1 VFTDA
6 RHALGRFAVAGLIL
20 LASSLVRAEPV
31 LPAETWTT
39 GNGAQVLFYA
49 TDALPMVD
57 ARVLFDAGS
66 ARDPDGKG
74 GTAALTATLLEEGS
88 ESRDA
93 KAIADGFAR
102 VGAEISAS
110 ANLETTAIR
119 LRSLTQPD
127 WLWPAA
133 ELMGEV
139 IATPAFDEKDFRREQ
154 DLQQRAIEGRQQS
167 ARAVA
172 SDALR
177 EAAFEGH
184 PYGHPTVGTLESV
197 GAIGHSDVRA
207 FHERLY
213 VGRNATV
220 VIVGALDRAQAERLA
235 ETLVGDLPTGHTA
248 DPLAPVPAIEGER
261 TVRVPFPSEQSTVAV
276 AYNGIPRKHEDYLPM
291 YVGNHILGGSGFASR
306 LMSELREKRGLAYS
320 TYSYLFPLRA
330 GGRFVMGIQTRND
343 QAGHAL
349 ELMNAELERFIDD
362 GPEAEEMADTRANL
376 VGGFPLRLDSN
387 REITQQLGSLNVYGL
402 PLDYFDT
409 YVERVE
415 AVEGTAVRRAFARH
429 VDPADR
435 IVVIVGPTEENPA
448 DQQPETTNGTS
459 K

>member
-1 VFTDA
+1 MFTDA
-6 RHALGRFAVAGLIL
+6 RLAIGRFTLAALVLLTSSAG
-20 LASSLVRAEPV
+20 RAEPV
-31 LPAETWTT
+31 LPVETWTT
-39 GNGAQVLFYA
+39 DNGATVLFYP

-66 ARDPDGKG
+66 ARDPAGKG
-74 GTAALTATLLEEGS
+74 GTATLTATLLDEGS

-102 VGAEISAS
+102 VGAEFSAS
-110 ANLETTAIR
+110 ANLETAAVR

-139 IATPAFDEKDFRREQ
+139 IAHPAFDPDDFERER
-154 DLQQRAIEGRQQS
+154 DLQRRAIEGRQQS
-167 ARAVA
+167 AEAVA

-177 EAAFEGH
+177 KAAFEGH
-184 PYGHPTVGTLESV
+184 PYGHPTVGTLDSV
-197 GAIGHSDVRA
+197 AAIDHADVKS
-207 FHERLY
+207 FHQRLF

-220 VIVGALDRAQAERLA
+220 VIVGALDRSSAERLA
-235 ETLVGDLPTGHTA
+235 ETVVGGLPEGHAA
-248 DPLAPVPAIEGER
+248 DPLPPVPAIEGER
-261 TVRVPFPSEQSTVAV
+261 TLRVPFPSEQSTVAV
-276 AYNGIPRKHEDYLPM
+276 AYNGIPRKHDDYLPM

-343 QAGHAL
+343 QVDHAL
-349 ELMNAELERFIDD
+349 ELMTGELKRFIDA
-362 GPEAEEMADTRANL
+362 GPEADEMADTRANL
-376 VGGFPLRLDSN
+376 VGGFPMRLDSN
-387 REITQQLGSLNVYGL
+387 REITQQIGSLSVYGL

-409 YVERVE
+409 YVDRVE
-415 AVEGTAVRRAFARH
+415 SVEGTAVRRAFARH

-435 IVVIVGPTEENPA
+435 IVVIVGPTKERQI
-448 DQQPETTNGTS
+448 DQQPESTKGETE
-459 K
+459 

>member
-1 VFTDA
+1 MFTDA
-6 RHALGRFAVAGLIL
+6 RLAIGRFALAALVL
-20 LASSLVRAEPV
+20 LASSAGRAEPV
-31 LPAETWTT
+31 LPIETWTT
-39 GNGAQVLFYA
+39 DNGATVLFYP

-66 ARDPDGKG
+66 ARDPAGKG
-74 GTAALTATLLEEGS
+74 GTATLTATLLDEGS

-102 VGAEISAS
+102 VGAEFSAS
-110 ANLETTAIR
+110 ANLETAAVR

-139 IATPAFDEKDFRREQ
+139 IAHPAFDPDDFERER
-154 DLQQRAIEGRQQS
+154 DLQRRAIEGRQQS
-167 ARAVA
+167 AEAVA

-184 PYGHPTVGTLESV
+184 PYGHPTVGTLDSV
-197 GAIGHSDVRA
+197 AAIDHADVKS
-207 FHERLY
+207 FHQRLF

-220 VIVGALDRAQAERLA
+220 VIVGALDRSAAERLA
-235 ETLVGDLPTGHTA
+235 ETVVGGLPEGHAA
-248 DPLAPVPAIEGER
+248 DPLPPVPAIEGER
-261 TVRVPFPSEQSTVAV
+261 TLRVPFPSEQSTVAV
-276 AYNGIPRKHEDYLPM
+276 AYNGIPRKHDDYLPM

-343 QAGHAL
+343 QVDHAL
-349 ELMNAELERFIDD
+349 ELMTGELKRFIDA
-362 GPEAEEMADTRANL
+362 GPEADEMADTRANL
-376 VGGFPLRLDSN
+376 VGGFPMRLDSN
-387 REITQQLGSLNVYGL
+387 REITQQIGSLSVYGL

-409 YVERVE
+409 YVDRVKS
-415 AVEGTAVRRAFARH
+415 VEGTAVRRAFARH

-435 IVVIVGPTEENPA
+435 IVVIVGPTKERQI
-448 DQQPETTNGTS
+448 DQQPESTKGETE
-459 K
+459 